1 MAPAKT
7 LHLKPSTIIE
17 VVSAACD
24 TRYIDGPFPE
34 RGAIFLIAPS
44 GHFKNT
50 IINAATIGRSDVLQF
65 SKLTGRQWNDVKGQ
79 FIEQRYTVL
88 CLPEFENIYRG
99 ASSTASH
106 VEAIIQDVIADG
118 YTYGPNQDPRI
129 PRLRARSLLIGG
141 LTPTLLERHYKE
153 WEEGL
158 LRRGIWCFFHL
169 FNVEEIL
176 HAIHRWQKIDFGTIK
191 ERPASGDIP
200 MDITAEESML
210 LEHIM
215 KDQPGKY
222 GTGMVL
228 LKKIAAVLKWRY
240 KRTKEPEQW
249 KHIVEEFGLSL
260 RTNGVPIML
269 DKL

>member
-1 MAPAKT
+1 MTTTKQV
-7 LHLKPSTIIE
+7 KPSTIIE
-17 VVSAACD
+17 VLSAACD
-24 TRYIDGPFPE
+24 TRYIEGPFPE

-50 IINAATIGRSDVLQF
+50 LINAATLGRSDVLLF

-79 FIEQRYTVL
+79 FIEGRYTCLV
-88 CLPEFENIYRG
+88 LPEFENIYRG

-129 PRLRARSLLIGG
+129 PRLRARALLIGG

-153 WEEGL
+153 WEEGM
-158 LRRGIWCFFHL
+158 LRRSIWCFFHL
-169 FNVEEIL
+169 ANVEQIL
-176 HAIHRWQKIDFGTIK
+176 NAIHKWKKIDFGSLR
-191 ERPASGDIP
+191 ERPASGEIP
-200 MDITAEESML
+200 MDITEDESRML
-210 LEHIM
+210 EDLM

-249 KHIVEEFGLSL
+249 KKIIQEFGLSL
-260 RTNGVPIML
+260 RTNGVSVTLNEP
-269 DKL
+269 